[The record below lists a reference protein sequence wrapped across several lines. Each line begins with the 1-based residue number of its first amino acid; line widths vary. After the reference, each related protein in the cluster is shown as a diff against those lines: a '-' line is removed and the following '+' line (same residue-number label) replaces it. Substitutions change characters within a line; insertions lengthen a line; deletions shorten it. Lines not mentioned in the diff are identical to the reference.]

1 MRHSRVCLSL
11 IATLTTAVILGQNFA
26 FAQTEAPS
34 QTPPPAAPAPSF
46 QPPSPA
52 LGPYKPVPITLPK
65 SVSDPSFEA
74 FRKELAEIAQK
85 RDRAS
90 LAERVAAN
98 FFWIPEARDL
108 ADKQRPG
115 IDNLAKALGLDA
127 PDGVGWDTIAAYA
140 GEASTAAD
148 SQRSGIICSPAEAG
162 FEDAAAD
169 ALANATQTD
178 ATDWVFP
185 IRDGVEVRS
194 GARQDAAVIET
205 LGLYLVRVVPDES
218 PANAVLS
225 VIKVLTPSGKVGFVP
240 LESVLPIG
248 GEQMCYVKEASGWKI
263 AGFLGGEANQ

>member
-1 MRHSRVCLSL
+1 LLELDRYTYHGSHIRAEFCLRSDR
-11 IATLTTAVILGQNFA
+11 
-26 FAQTEAPS
+26 S
-34 QTPPPAAPAPSF
+34 
-46 QPPSPA
+46 
-52 LGPYKPVPITLPK
+52 PVPNTSSGSASSIFSAALAGAWP
-65 SVSDPSFEA
+65 VQACSDYASEI
-74 FRKELAEIAQK
+74 RKELAEIAQK
-85 RDRAS
+85 RDRAA

-148 SQRSGIICSPAEAG
+148 PQRSGVICSPAEAG
-162 FEDAAAD
+162 FEEAAAD
-169 ALANATQTD
+169 VLANATQTD

-194 GARQDAAVIET
+194 GARQDATVIET
-205 LGLYLVRVVPDES
+205 LGLHLVRVIPDES

>member
-1 MRHSRVCLSL
+1 MQHSRLCLSF
-11 IATLTTAVILGQNFA
+11 IVTVAMIGAVERNFV

-34 QTPPPAAPAPSF
+34 QPPVPATPGP

-65 SVSDPSFEA
+65 SVGDPSFEA
-74 FRKELAEIAQK
+74 FRKGLAEIAQK
-85 RDRAS
+85 RDRA
-90 LAERVAAN
+90 ARAARVAASS
-98 FFWIPEARDL
+98 FWIPEARDL
-108 ADKQRPG
+108 ADRQRPG

-148 SQRSGIICSPAEAG
+148 QQRSGVICSPAEAG

-169 ALANATQTD
+169 ALANAPQTD

-194 GARQDAAVIET
+194 GARQDATVIET
-205 LGLYLVRVVPDES
+205 LGLHLVRVIPDES

>member
-1 MRHSRVCLSL
+1 
-11 IATLTTAVILGQNFA
+11 
-26 FAQTEAPS
+26 
-34 QTPPPAAPAPSF
+34 
-46 QPPSPA
+46 
-52 LGPYKPVPITLPK
+52 
-65 SVSDPSFEA
+65 
-74 FRKELAEIAQK
+74 
-85 RDRAS
+85 
-90 LAERVAAN
+90 
-98 FFWIPEARDL
+98 
-108 ADKQRPG
+108 
-115 IDNLAKALGLDA
+115 
-127 PDGVGWDTIAAYA
+127 VGWDTIAAYA

-148 SQRSGIICSPAEAG
+148 PQRSGVICSPAEAG

-194 GARQDAAVIET
+194 GARQDATVIET
-205 LGLYLVRVVPDES
+205 LGLYLVRVIPDES

-225 VIKVLTPSGKVGFVP
+225 VIKVLTPSGKAGFVP

>member
-11 IATLTTAVILGQNFA
+11 IVTLTTAVIFGQNFA

-85 RDRAS
+85 RDRAA
-90 LAERVAAN
+90 LAARVAAN

-108 ADKQRPG
+108 ADRRRPG

-148 SQRSGIICSPAEAG
+148 QQRSAEQRALCPHAG
-162 FEDAAAD
+162 DEHERRSEC
-169 ALANATQTD
+169 ANDGTNSRERREASAGAPGSVDVGQCQTQRERRGHTEQGH
-178 ATDWVFP
+178 
-185 IRDGVEVRS
+185 RDGE
-194 GARQDAAVIET
+194 
-205 LGLYLVRVVPDES
+205 
-218 PANAVLS
+218 
-225 VIKVLTPSGKVGFVP
+225 
-240 LESVLPIG
+240 
-248 GEQMCYVKEASGWKI
+248 EQQRRE
-263 AGFLGGEANQ
+263 E